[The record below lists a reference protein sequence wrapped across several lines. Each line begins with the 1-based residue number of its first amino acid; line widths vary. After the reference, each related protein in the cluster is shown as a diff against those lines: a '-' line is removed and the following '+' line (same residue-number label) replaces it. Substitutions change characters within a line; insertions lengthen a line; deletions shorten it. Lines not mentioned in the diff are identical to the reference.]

1 MKLLIVEDEI
11 RIAKSL
17 EKGLKNEGFDITLAF
32 DGEEGQKLARTK
44 EFDCIILDL
53 MLTKIN
59 GLNILC
65 TIRSKNIFT
74 PVIILKAKGSID
86 EKVEVLEIGADDYLS
101 KPFSFEELLAR
112 IRALIRRSTSNT
124 NLLSADD
131 LELNPKELTVKRVEK
146 NIQLSKI
153 EFKILEFML
162 MQKGSILSEKRIIDH
177 VWYDSRDIS
186 SNVVAAHIKKF
197 KG

>member
-65 TIRSKNIFT
+65 TIRSKYFYSCNY
-74 PVIILKAKGSID
+74 
-86 EKVEVLEIGADDYLS
+86 LES
-101 KPFSFEELLAR
+101 KRF
-112 IRALIRRSTSNT
+112 N
-124 NLLSADD
+124 
-131 LELNPKELTVKRVEK
+131 
-146 NIQLSKI
+146 
-153 EFKILEFML
+153 
-162 MQKGSILSEKRIIDH
+162 
-177 VWYDSRDIS
+177 
-186 SNVVAAHIKKF
+186 
-197 KG
+197 